1 MLQLNK
7 DNLAQLWEAEVTTG
21 CHVGGGMLILFVF
34 QPDHVTNSVISAGKH
49 SGLRPQTGLSQESL
63 IYIRVNNVLL
73 RRHRC
78 NKQDSASIHQFFE
91 RLPHTHAARSD

>member
-34 QPDHVTNSVISAGKH
+34 QPDLVTKSVISAGQH
-49 SGLRPQTGLSQESL
+49 SGLCPKRAYQGNHLFISESTM
-63 IYIRVNNVLL
+63 
-73 RRHRC
+73 C
-78 NKQDSASIHQFFE
+78 C
-91 RLPHTHAARSD
+91 